1 MKTNPTQTL
10 KLTEEQEK
18 KINENLSKKPYEPTE
33 EDLEDMAKM
42 IDDNYPFDEEEE
54 PSFSGTIEDVNPNST
69 IVISGKPVYN
79 FQSAEFQIEISP
91 NNPDHLALF
100 ESIYNSLLQ
109 ILIRCNVDQP
119 SNNKP
124 KEPLAT
130 DKQKDLMDKCNIK
143 YSANT
148 TVKEAQKLIDKYFGK
163 E

>member
-1 MKTNPTQTL
+1 
-10 KLTEEQEK
+10 
-18 KINENLSKKPYEPTE
+18 
-33 EDLEDMAKM
+33 MAKETKKYTN
-42 IDDNYPFDEEEE
+42 DDIEDVKEDFEPSMDDLPFDEEEE

-69 IVISGKPVYN
+69 IVVSGKPVYN

-119 SNNKP
+119 TNSNKP

-148 TVKEAQKLIDKYFGK
+148 TIKEAQKLIDKYFGK

>member
-1 MKTNPTQTL
+1 
-10 KLTEEQEK
+10 
-18 KINENLSKKPYEPTE
+18 
-33 EDLEDMAKM
+33 MAKETKKYTN
-42 IDDNYPFDEEEE
+42 DDIEDVKEDFEPSMDDLPFDEEEE

-69 IVISGKPVYN
+69 IVVSGKPVYN

-119 SNNKP
+119 TNSNKP

>member
-1 MKTNPTQTL
+1 MDKETKKYTNDDIEDV
-10 KLTEEQEK
+10 KEDF
-18 KINENLSKKPYEPTE
+18 EPSMD
-33 EDLEDMAKM
+33 DL
-42 IDDNYPFDEEEE
+42 PFDEEEE
-54 PSFSGTIEDVNPNST
+54 PTFSGTIEDVNPNST
-69 IVISGKPVYN
+69 IVVSGKPVYN

-119 SNNKP
+119 TNSNRP

-148 TVKEAQKLIDKYFGK
+148 TIKEAQKLIDKYFGK

>member
-1 MKTNPTQTL
+1 
-10 KLTEEQEK
+10 
-18 KINENLSKKPYEPTE
+18 
-33 EDLEDMAKM
+33 MAKETKKYTN
-42 IDDNYPFDEEEE
+42 DDIEDVKEDFEPSMDDLPFDEEEE

-119 SNNKP
+119 TNSNKP

>member
-1 MKTNPTQTL
+1 
-10 KLTEEQEK
+10 
-18 KINENLSKKPYEPTE
+18 
-33 EDLEDMAKM
+33 MAKETKTYTN
-42 IDDNYPFDEEEE
+42 DDIEDAKEDFEPSMDDLPFDEEEE

-69 IVISGKPVYN
+69 IVVSGKPVYN
-79 FQSAEFQIEISP
+79 FQSAEFQLEISP

-119 SNNKP
+119 TNNAKP

-143 YSANT
+143 YSAST

>member
-1 MKTNPTQTL
+1 MDKETKKYTNDDIEDV
-10 KLTEEQEK
+10 KEDF
-18 KINENLSKKPYEPTE
+18 EPSMD
-33 EDLEDMAKM
+33 DL
-42 IDDNYPFDEEEE
+42 PFDEEEE

-109 ILIRCNVDQP
+109 ILIRCNVDQRTN
-119 SNNKP
+119 SNKP

>member
-1 MKTNPTQTL
+1 
-10 KLTEEQEK
+10 
-18 KINENLSKKPYEPTE
+18 
-33 EDLEDMAKM
+33 MAKETKKYTN
-42 IDDNYPFDEEEE
+42 DDIEDVKEDFEPSMDDLPFDEEEE
-54 PSFSGTIEDVNPNST
+54 PLFSGTIEDVNPNST

-119 SNNKP
+119 TNSNKP